1 MSASPTAFQAF
12 IIWLARSAF
21 VVGLGVV
28 IVLSL
33 TPSSGLP
40 STGISDKIEHFLA
53 YFALSAVGA
62 VGFQGHRDRLVVI
75 FSLVAFGI
83 LMEFGQTLSPGRDAS
98 IGDAIANTLGVLCGM
113 TVGSLGVLF
122 LDALRPLVKAQ

>member
-53 YFALSAVGA
+53 YFALAAAGA
-62 VGFQGHRDRLVVI
+62 AGFQGHRDRLVII
-75 FSLVAFGI
+75 FSLIALGI
-83 LMEFGQTLSPGRDAS
+83 LMEFGQMVSPGRDAS
-98 IGDAIANTLGVLCGM
+98 VGDAIANTLGVLCGV
-113 TVGSLGVLF
+113 TAGSFGVRF
-122 LDALRPLVKAQ
+122 LDALRPLLKAS